1 MPRIARTFLICHSCR
16 RLRNRCC
23 QPLPIDFDSTRCYNK
38 SMSKSTHMTER
49 TFKTAWFSRAARKA
63 HIKDDE
69 LCQAVQ
75 EIMKGQADNLGGG
88 VFKKRLGKNRHRSIV
103 IAKGGKYWVYAYL
116 FAKKDRANIEDDE
129 LAAFRDLADLYAKKT
144 DEETQRELE
153 SKELL
158 EICHEDKVKV

>member
-1 MPRIARTFLICHSCR
+1 
-16 RLRNRCC
+16 
-23 QPLPIDFDSTRCYNK
+23 
-38 SMSKSTHMTER
+38 MTER